1 MEVRITHIHL
11 SGGETY
17 RHIQSV
23 RWQNADNSSEWDT
36 DSTATMVGRLRRGWR
51 VFVWSGW
58 SKVEVVAVGGRYL
71 STETGG
77 QLSQELLKL
86 PRF

>member
-1 MEVRITHIHL
+1 MEVRITHIQL

-23 RWQNADNSSEWDT
+23 RWQNADDGREWDT
-36 DSTATMVGRLRRGWR
+36 DSTATMVSRIRRGWR

-71 STETGG
+71 STEVGG
-77 QLSQELLKL
+77 ELTSEIMKL